1 MNMMYW
7 QEELETMPRKQ
18 LEELQVKKLQESL
31 TRAAKSPFYSQ
42 KLKEAN
48 ITPETITSV
57 RDIAKLPFTTKDDL
71 RNNYPFGLL
80 TESKDEIVRMHCTS
94 GTTGNPAAVLYDRHD
109 LDSWAN
115 LIARSLFATGAR
127 PNDVFQNMSGYGLF
141 TGGLGF
147 QYGAEKLGCM
157 TIPAAAGNSKRQI
170 KLMMDFGT
178 TCAHSVPSYLGR
190 LHAVFA
196 ENGLDPIKDTQLKR
210 LFIGAEPHSEET
222 RLRIQE
228 MFGCKAF
235 NSFGMTEMNGPGVAF
250 ECEYQCNM
258 HVWEDCYL
266 IEIVDPETL
275 QPLPDGEMGE
285 MVLTTLDRHA
295 MPIIRYRTRDITRI
309 IPEPCAC
316 GRTHRRIARITGR
329 SDDMFIIKGCN
340 VFPIQIER
348 VLMKIPQVGNDYL
361 ITLDSNETGDVMLV
375 QAELAADFPMP
386 DDYRLLD
393 ALRKR
398 IARDICD
405 EILVT
410 PNIQLVAPGAL
421 PKSEGKAVRVKD
433 NRIVG

>member
-1 MNMMYW
+1 MNPTFW
-7 QEELETMPRKQ
+7 QEELETMPRPALERLQ
-18 LEELQVKKLQESL
+18 LERLQESL
-31 TRAAKSPFYSQ
+31 RRAATSPFYSRVFR
-42 KLKEAN
+42 ERN
-48 ITPETITSV
+48 IRPEDIRSLADV
-57 RDIAKLPFTTKDDL
+57 RKLPFTVKDDL
-71 RNNYPFGLL
+71 RQNYPFGLL
-80 TESKDEIVRMHCTS
+80 TVPKDEIVRMHCTS

-115 LIARSLFATGAR
+115 LIARSLYATGAR
-127 PNDVFQNMSGYGLF
+127 PSDVFQNMSGYGLF

-147 QYGAEKLGCM
+147 QYGAEKLGMM

-170 KLMMDFGT
+170 KLMRDFGT

-196 ENGLDPIKDTQLKR
+196 EQGLDPARDTQLKR

-222 RLRIQE
+222 RRRIQE
-228 MFGCKAF
+228 MFGCKAY

-250 ECEYQCNM
+250 ECECQADM

-275 QPLPDGEMGE
+275 EPVPDGTEGE

-295 MPIIRYRTRDITRI
+295 MPLIRYRTRDLTRI

-348 VLMKIPQVGNDYL
+348 VLMRIPNVANDYL
-361 ITLDSNETGDVMLV
+361 ITLDTNEEGDTMLV
-375 QAELAADFPMP
+375 QAELAPDSFT
-386 DDYRLLD
+386 DDYKQLET
-393 ALRKR
+393 LRKR
-398 IARDICD
+398 IARELCD

-410 PNIQLVAPGAL
+410 PAVQLVAPGAL
-421 PKSEGKAVRVKD
+421 PKSEGKAVRVIDHRVK
-433 NRIVG
+433 V

>member
-1 MNMMYW
+1 MNPTFW
-7 QEELETMPRKQ
+7 QEELETMPRPALERLQ
-18 LEELQVKKLQESL
+18 LERLQESL
-31 TRAAKSPFYSQ
+31 RRAATSPFYSR
-42 KLKEAN
+42 LFRERN
-48 ITPETITSV
+48 IRPEDIRSLADV
-57 RDIAKLPFTTKDDL
+57 RKLPFTVKDDL
-71 RNNYPFGLL
+71 RQNYPFGLL
-80 TESKDEIVRMHCTS
+80 TVPKDEIVRMHCTS

-115 LIARSLFATGAR
+115 LIARSLYATGAR
-127 PNDVFQNMSGYGLF
+127 PSDVFQNMSGYGLF

-147 QYGAEKLGCM
+147 QYGAEKLGMM

-170 KLMMDFGT
+170 KLMRDFGT

-196 ENGLDPIKDTQLKR
+196 EQGLDPARDTQLRR

-222 RLRIQE
+222 RRRIQE
-228 MFGCKAF
+228 MFGCKAY

-250 ECEYQCNM
+250 ECECQADM

-275 QPLPDGEMGE
+275 EPVPDGTEGE

-295 MPIIRYRTRDITRI
+295 MPLIRYRTRDLTRI

-348 VLMKIPQVGNDYL
+348 VLMRIPNVANDYL
-361 ITLDSNETGDVMLV
+361 ITLDTNEEGDTMLV
-375 QAELAADFPMP
+375 QAELAPDSFS
-386 DDYRLLD
+386 DDYKQLET
-393 ALRKR
+393 LRKR
-398 IARDICD
+398 IARELCD

-410 PNIQLVAPGAL
+410 PTVQLVAPGAL
-421 PKSEGKAVRVKD
+421 PKSEGKAVRVIDRRVK
-433 NRIVG
+433 V

>member
-1 MNMMYW
+1 MNPTFW
-7 QEELETMPRKQ
+7 QEELETMPRPALERLQ
-18 LEELQVKKLQESL
+18 LERLQESL
-31 TRAAKSPFYSQ
+31 RRAATSPFYSR
-42 KLKEAN
+42 LFRERN
-48 ITPETITSV
+48 IRPEDIRSLADV
-57 RDIAKLPFTTKDDL
+57 RKLPFTVKDDL
-71 RNNYPFGLL
+71 RQNYPFGLL
-80 TESKDEIVRMHCTS
+80 TVAKDEIVRMHCTS

-115 LIARSLFATGAR
+115 LIARSLYATGAR
-127 PNDVFQNMSGYGLF
+127 PSDVFQNMSGYGLF

-147 QYGAEKLGCM
+147 QYGAEKLGMM

-170 KLMMDFGT
+170 KLMRDFGT

-196 ENGLDPIKDTQLKR
+196 EQGLDPARDTQLRR

-222 RLRIQE
+222 RRRIQE
-228 MFGCKAF
+228 MFGCKAY

-250 ECEYQCNM
+250 ECECQADM

-275 QPLPDGEMGE
+275 EPVPDGTEGE

-295 MPIIRYRTRDITRI
+295 MPLIRYRTRDLTRI

-348 VLMKIPQVGNDYL
+348 VLMRIPNVANDYL
-361 ITLDSNETGDVMLV
+361 ITLDTNEEGDTMLV
-375 QAELAADFPMP
+375 QAELAPDSFS
-386 DDYRLLD
+386 DDYKQLET
-393 ALRKR
+393 LRKR
-398 IARDICD
+398 IARELCD

-410 PNIQLVAPGAL
+410 PTVQLVAPGAL
-421 PKSEGKAVRVKD
+421 PKSEGKAVRVIDRRVK
-433 NRIVG
+433 V

>member
-1 MNMMYW
+1 MNPTFW
-7 QEELETMPRKQ
+7 QEELETMPRPALERLQ
-18 LEELQVKKLQESL
+18 LERLQESL
-31 TRAAKSPFYSQ
+31 RRAATSPFYSR
-42 KLKEAN
+42 LFRERN
-48 ITPETITSV
+48 IRPEDIRSLADV
-57 RDIAKLPFTTKDDL
+57 RKLPFTVKDDL
-71 RNNYPFGLL
+71 RQNYPFGLL
-80 TESKDEIVRMHCTS
+80 TVPKDEIVRMHCTS

-115 LIARSLFATGAR
+115 LIARSLYATGAR
-127 PNDVFQNMSGYGLF
+127 PSDVFQNMSGYGLF

-147 QYGAEKLGCM
+147 QYGAEKLGMM

-170 KLMMDFGT
+170 KLMRDFGT

-196 ENGLDPIKDTQLKR
+196 EQGLDPARDTQLRR

-222 RLRIQE
+222 RRRIQE
-228 MFGCKAF
+228 MFGCKAY

-250 ECEYQCNM
+250 ECECQADM

-266 IEIVDPETL
+266 IDMVDPETL
-275 QPLPDGEMGE
+275 EPVPDGTEGE

-295 MPIIRYRTRDITRI
+295 MPLIRYRTRDLTRI

-348 VLMKIPQVGNDYL
+348 VLMRIPNVANDYL
-361 ITLDSNETGDVMLV
+361 ITLDTNEEGDTMLV
-375 QAELAADFPMP
+375 QAELAPDSFS
-386 DDYRLLD
+386 DDYKQLET
-393 ALRKR
+393 LRKR
-398 IARDICD
+398 IARELCD

-410 PNIQLVAPGAL
+410 PTVQLVAPGAL
-421 PKSEGKAVRVKD
+421 PKSEGKAVRVIDRRVK
-433 NRIVG
+433 V

>member
-1 MNMMYW
+1 MNPTFW
-7 QEELETMPRKQ
+7 QEELETMPRPALERLQ
-18 LEELQVKKLQESL
+18 LERLQESL
-31 TRAAKSPFYSQ
+31 RRAATSPFYSR
-42 KLKEAN
+42 LFRERN
-48 ITPETITSV
+48 IRPEDIRSLADV
-57 RDIAKLPFTTKDDL
+57 RKLPFTVKDDL
-71 RNNYPFGLL
+71 RQNYPFGLL
-80 TESKDEIVRMHCTS
+80 TVPKDEIVRMHCTS

-115 LIARSLFATGAR
+115 LIARSLYATGAR
-127 PNDVFQNMSGYGLF
+127 PSDVFQNMSGYGLF

-147 QYGAEKLGCM
+147 QYGAEKLGMM

-170 KLMMDFGT
+170 KLMRDFGT

-196 ENGLDPIKDTQLKR
+196 EQGLDPARDTQLRR
-210 LFIGAEPHSEET
+210 LFIGAEPHSEAT
-222 RLRIQE
+222 RRRIQE
-228 MFGCKAF
+228 MFGCKAY
-235 NSFGMTEMNGPGVAF
+235 NAFGMTEMNGPGVAF
-250 ECEYQCNM
+250 ECECQADM

-275 QPLPDGEMGE
+275 EPVPDGTEGE

-295 MPIIRYRTRDITRI
+295 MPLIRYRTRDLTRI

-348 VLMKIPQVGNDYL
+348 VLMRIPNVANDYL
-361 ITLDSNETGDVMLV
+361 ITLDTNEEGDTMLV
-375 QAELAADFPMP
+375 QAELAPDSFS
-386 DDYRLLD
+386 DDYKQLET
-393 ALRKR
+393 LRKR
-398 IARDICD
+398 IARELCD

-410 PNIQLVAPGAL
+410 PTVQLVAPGAL
-421 PKSEGKAVRVKD
+421 PKSEGKAVRVIDRRVK
-433 NRIVG
+433 V

>member
-1 MNMMYW
+1 MNPTFW
-7 QEELETMPRKQ
+7 QEELETMPRPALERLQ
-18 LEELQVKKLQESL
+18 LERLQESL
-31 TRAAKSPFYSQ
+31 RRAATSPFYSRVFR
-42 KLKEAN
+42 ERN
-48 ITPETITSV
+48 IRPEDIRSLADV
-57 RDIAKLPFTTKDDL
+57 RKLPFTVKDDL
-71 RNNYPFGLL
+71 RQNYPFGLL
-80 TESKDEIVRMHCTS
+80 TVPKDEIVRMHCTS

-115 LIARSLFATGAR
+115 LIARSLYATGAR
-127 PNDVFQNMSGYGLF
+127 PSDVFQNMSGYGLF

-147 QYGAEKLGCM
+147 QYGAEKLGMM

-170 KLMMDFGT
+170 KLMRDFGT

-196 ENGLDPIKDTQLKR
+196 EQGLDPAHDTQLKR

-222 RLRIQE
+222 RRRIQE
-228 MFGCKAF
+228 MFGCKAY

-250 ECEYQCNM
+250 ECECQADM

-275 QPLPDGEMGE
+275 EPVPDGTEGE

-295 MPIIRYRTRDITRI
+295 MPLIRYRTRDLTRI

-348 VLMKIPQVGNDYL
+348 VLMRIPNVANDYL
-361 ITLDSNETGDVMLV
+361 ITLDTNEEGDTMLV
-375 QAELAADFPMP
+375 QAELAPDSFT
-386 DDYRLLD
+386 DDYKQLET
-393 ALRKR
+393 LRKR
-398 IARDICD
+398 IARELCD

-410 PNIQLVAPGAL
+410 PAVQLVAPGAL
-421 PKSEGKAVRVKD
+421 PKSEGKAVRVIDHRVK
-433 NRIVG
+433 V

>member
-1 MNMMYW
+1 MNPTFW
-7 QEELETMPRKQ
+7 QEELETMPRPALERLQ
-18 LEELQVKKLQESL
+18 LERLQESL
-31 TRAAKSPFYSQ
+31 RRAATSPFYSRVFR
-42 KLKEAN
+42 ERN
-48 ITPETITSV
+48 IRPEDIRSLADV
-57 RDIAKLPFTTKDDL
+57 RKLPFTVKDDL
-71 RNNYPFGLL
+71 RQNYPFGLL
-80 TESKDEIVRMHCTS
+80 TVPKDEIVRMHCTS

-115 LIARSLFATGAR
+115 LIARSLYATGAR
-127 PNDVFQNMSGYGLF
+127 PSDVFQNMSGYGLF

-147 QYGAEKLGCM
+147 QYGAEKLGMM

-170 KLMMDFGT
+170 KLMRDFGT

-196 ENGLDPIKDTQLKR
+196 EQGLDPARDTQLKR

-222 RLRIQE
+222 RRRIQE
-228 MFGCKAF
+228 MFGCKAY

-250 ECEYQCNM
+250 ECECQADM

-275 QPLPDGEMGE
+275 DPVPDGTEGE

-295 MPIIRYRTRDITRI
+295 MPLIRYRTRDLTRI

-348 VLMKIPQVGNDYL
+348 VLMRIPNVANDYL
-361 ITLDSNETGDVMLV
+361 ITLDTNEEGDTMLV
-375 QAELAADFPMP
+375 QAELAPDSFT
-386 DDYRLLD
+386 DDYKQLET
-393 ALRKR
+393 LRKR
-398 IARDICD
+398 IARELCD

-410 PNIQLVAPGAL
+410 PAVQLVAPGAL
-421 PKSEGKAVRVKD
+421 PKSEGKAVRVIDHRVK
-433 NRIVG
+433 V

>member
-1 MNMMYW
+1 
-7 QEELETMPRKQ
+7 MPRPALERLQ
-18 LEELQVKKLQESL
+18 LERLQESL
-31 TRAAKSPFYSQ
+31 RRAATSPFYSR
-42 KLKEAN
+42 LFRERN
-48 ITPETITSV
+48 IRPEDIRSLADV
-57 RDIAKLPFTTKDDL
+57 RKLPFTVKDDL
-71 RNNYPFGLL
+71 RQNYPFGLL
-80 TESKDEIVRMHCTS
+80 TVPKDEIVRMHCTS

-115 LIARSLFATGAR
+115 LIARSLYATGAR
-127 PNDVFQNMSGYGLF
+127 PSDVFQNMSGYGLF

-147 QYGAEKLGCM
+147 QYGAEKLGMM

-170 KLMMDFGT
+170 KLMRDFGT

-196 ENGLDPIKDTQLKR
+196 EQGLDPARDTQLRR

-222 RLRIQE
+222 RRRIQE
-228 MFGCKAF
+228 MFGCKAY

-250 ECEYQCNM
+250 ECECQADM

-275 QPLPDGEMGE
+275 EPVPDGTEGE

-295 MPIIRYRTRDITRI
+295 MPLIRYRTRDLTRI

-348 VLMKIPQVGNDYL
+348 VLMRIPNVANDYL
-361 ITLDSNETGDVMLV
+361 ITLDTNEEGDTMLV
-375 QAELAADFPMP
+375 QAELAPDSFS
-386 DDYRLLD
+386 DDYKQLET
-393 ALRKR
+393 LRKR
-398 IARDICD
+398 IARELCD

-410 PNIQLVAPGAL
+410 PTVQLVAPGAL
-421 PKSEGKAVRVKD
+421 PKSEGKAVRVIDRRVK
-433 NRIVG
+433 V

>member
-1 MNMMYW
+1 MNPTFW
-7 QEELETMPRKQ
+7 QEELETMPRPALERLQ
-18 LEELQVKKLQESL
+18 LERLQESL
-31 TRAAKSPFYSQ
+31 RRAATSPFYSRVFR
-42 KLKEAN
+42 ERN
-48 ITPETITSV
+48 IRPEDIRSLADV
-57 RDIAKLPFTTKDDL
+57 RKLPFTVKDDL
-71 RNNYPFGLL
+71 RQNYPFGLL
-80 TESKDEIVRMHCTS
+80 TVPKDEIVRMHCTS

-115 LIARSLFATGAR
+115 LIARSLYATGAR
-127 PNDVFQNMSGYGLF
+127 PSDVFQNMSGYGLF

-147 QYGAEKLGCM
+147 QYGAEKLGMM

-170 KLMMDFGT
+170 KLMRDFGT

-196 ENGLDPIKDTQLKR
+196 EQGLDPARDTQLRR

-222 RLRIQE
+222 RRRIQE
-228 MFGCKAF
+228 MFGCKAY

-250 ECEYQCNM
+250 ECECQADM
-258 HVWEDCYL
+258 HVREDCYL

-275 QPLPDGEMGE
+275 EPVPDGTEGE

-295 MPIIRYRTRDITRI
+295 MPLIRYRTRDLTRI

-348 VLMKIPQVGNDYL
+348 VLMRIPNVANDYL
-361 ITLDSNETGDVMLV
+361 ITLDTNEEGDTMLV
-375 QAELAADFPMP
+375 QAELAPDSFT
-386 DDYRLLD
+386 DDYKQLET
-393 ALRKR
+393 LRKR
-398 IARDICD
+398 IARELCD

-410 PNIQLVAPGAL
+410 PAVQLVAPGAL
-421 PKSEGKAVRVKD
+421 PKSEGKAVRVIDHRVK
-433 NRIVG
+433 V

>member
-1 MNMMYW
+1 MNPTFW
-7 QEELETMPRKQ
+7 QEELETMPRPALERLQ
-18 LEELQVKKLQESL
+18 LERLQESL
-31 TRAAKSPFYSQ
+31 RRAATSPFYSRVFR
-42 KLKEAN
+42 ERN
-48 ITPETITSV
+48 IRPEDIRSLADV
-57 RDIAKLPFTTKDDL
+57 RKLPFTVKDDL
-71 RNNYPFGLL
+71 RQNYPFGLL
-80 TESKDEIVRMHCTS
+80 TVPQDEIVRMHCTS

-115 LIARSLFATGAR
+115 LIARSLYATGAR
-127 PNDVFQNMSGYGLF
+127 PSDVFQNMSGYGLF
-141 TGGLGF
+141 TGSLGF
-147 QYGAEKLGCM
+147 QYGAEKLGMM

-170 KLMMDFGT
+170 KLMRDFGT

-196 ENGLDPIKDTQLKR
+196 EQGLDPARDTQLKR

-222 RLRIQE
+222 RRRIQE
-228 MFGCKAF
+228 MFGCKAY

-250 ECEYQCNM
+250 ECECQADM

-275 QPLPDGEMGE
+275 EPVPDGTEGE

-295 MPIIRYRTRDITRI
+295 MPLIRYRTRDLTRI

-348 VLMKIPQVGNDYL
+348 VLMRIPNVANDYL
-361 ITLDSNETGDVMLV
+361 ITLDTNEEGDTMLV
-375 QAELAADFPMP
+375 QAELAPDSFT
-386 DDYRLLD
+386 DDYKQLET
-393 ALRKR
+393 LRKR
-398 IARDICD
+398 IARELCD

-410 PNIQLVAPGAL
+410 PTVQLVAPGAL
-421 PKSEGKAVRVKD
+421 PKSEGKAVRVIDHRVK
-433 NRIVG
+433 V

>member
-1 MNMMYW
+1 MNPTFW
-7 QEELETMPRKQ
+7 QEELETMPRPALERLQ
-18 LEELQVKKLQESL
+18 LERLQESL
-31 TRAAKSPFYSQ
+31 RRAATSPFYSR
-42 KLKEAN
+42 LFRERN
-48 ITPETITSV
+48 IRPEDIRSLADV
-57 RDIAKLPFTTKDDL
+57 RKLPFTVKDDL
-71 RNNYPFGLL
+71 RQNYPFGLL
-80 TESKDEIVRMHCTS
+80 AVPKDEIVRMHCTS

-115 LIARSLFATGAR
+115 LIARSLYATGAR
-127 PNDVFQNMSGYGLF
+127 PSDVFQNMSGYGLF

-147 QYGAEKLGCM
+147 QYGAEKLGMM

-170 KLMMDFGT
+170 KLMRDFGT

-196 ENGLDPIKDTQLKR
+196 EQGLDPARDTQLRR

-222 RLRIQE
+222 RRRIQE
-228 MFGCKAF
+228 MFGCKAY

-250 ECEYQCNM
+250 ECECQADM

-275 QPLPDGEMGE
+275 EPVPDGTEGE

-295 MPIIRYRTRDITRI
+295 MPLIRYRTRDLTRI

-348 VLMKIPQVGNDYL
+348 VLMRIPNVANDYL
-361 ITLDSNETGDVMLV
+361 ITLDTNEEGDTMLV
-375 QAELAADFPMP
+375 QAELAPDSFS
-386 DDYRLLD
+386 DDYKQLET
-393 ALRKR
+393 LRKR
-398 IARDICD
+398 IARELCD

-410 PNIQLVAPGAL
+410 PTVQLVAPGAL
-421 PKSEGKAVRVKD
+421 PKSEGKAVRVIDRRVK
-433 NRIVG
+433 V

>member
-1 MNMMYW
+1 MNPTFW
-7 QEELETMPRKQ
+7 QEELETMPRPALERLQ
-18 LEELQVKKLQESL
+18 LERLQESL
-31 TRAAKSPFYSQ
+31 RRAATSPFYSR
-42 KLKEAN
+42 LFRERN
-48 ITPETITSV
+48 IRPEDIRSLADV
-57 RDIAKLPFTTKDDL
+57 RKLPFTVKDDL
-71 RNNYPFGLL
+71 RQSYPFGLL
-80 TESKDEIVRMHCTS
+80 TVPKDEIVRMHCTS

-115 LIARSLFATGAR
+115 LIARSLYATGAR
-127 PNDVFQNMSGYGLF
+127 PSDVFQNMSGYGLF

-147 QYGAEKLGCM
+147 QYGAEKLGMM

-170 KLMMDFGT
+170 KLMRDFGT

-196 ENGLDPIKDTQLKR
+196 EQGLDPARDTQLRR

-222 RLRIQE
+222 RRRIQE
-228 MFGCKAF
+228 MFGCKAY

-250 ECEYQCNM
+250 ECECQADM

-275 QPLPDGEMGE
+275 EPVPDGTEGE

-295 MPIIRYRTRDITRI
+295 MPLIRYRTRDLTRI

-348 VLMKIPQVGNDYL
+348 VLMRIPNVANDYL
-361 ITLDSNETGDVMLV
+361 ITLDTNEEGDTMLV
-375 QAELAADFPMP
+375 QAELAPDSFS
-386 DDYRLLD
+386 DDYKQLET
-393 ALRKR
+393 LRKR
-398 IARDICD
+398 IARELCD

-410 PNIQLVAPGAL
+410 PTVQLVAPGAL
-421 PKSEGKAVRVKD
+421 PKSEGKAVRVIDRRVK
-433 NRIVG
+433 V

>member
-1 MNMMYW
+1 MNPTFW
-7 QEELETMPRKQ
+7 QEELETMPRPALERLQ
-18 LEELQVKKLQESL
+18 LERLQESL
-31 TRAAKSPFYSQ
+31 RRAATSPFYSR
-42 KLKEAN
+42 LFRERN
-48 ITPETITSV
+48 IRPEDIRSLADV
-57 RDIAKLPFTTKDDL
+57 RKLPFTVKDDL
-71 RNNYPFGLL
+71 RQNYPFGLL
-80 TESKDEIVRMHCTS
+80 TVPKDEIVRMHCTS

-115 LIARSLFATGAR
+115 LIARSLYATGAR
-127 PNDVFQNMSGYGLF
+127 PSDVFQNMSGYGLF

-147 QYGAEKLGCM
+147 QYGAEKLGMM

-170 KLMMDFGT
+170 KLMRDFGT

-196 ENGLDPIKDTQLKR
+196 EQGLDPARDTQLRR

-222 RLRIQE
+222 RRRIQE
-228 MFGCKAF
+228 MFGCKAY

-250 ECEYQCNM
+250 ECECQADM
-258 HVWEDCYL
+258 HVSADCYL

-275 QPLPDGEMGE
+275 EPVPDGTEGE

-295 MPIIRYRTRDITRI
+295 MPLIRYRTRDLTRI

-348 VLMKIPQVGNDYL
+348 VLMRIPNVANDYL
-361 ITLDSNETGDVMLV
+361 ITLDTNEEGDTMLV
-375 QAELAADFPMP
+375 QAELAPDSFS
-386 DDYRLLD
+386 DDYKQLET
-393 ALRKR
+393 LRKR
-398 IARDICD
+398 IARELCD

-410 PNIQLVAPGAL
+410 PTVQLVAPGAL
-421 PKSEGKAVRVKD
+421 PKSEGKAVRVIDRRVK
-433 NRIVG
+433 V

>member
-1 MNMMYW
+1 MNPTFW
-7 QEELETMPRKQ
+7 QEELETMPRPALERLQ
-18 LEELQVKKLQESL
+18 LERLQESL
-31 TRAAKSPFYSQ
+31 RRAATSPFYSR
-42 KLKEAN
+42 LFRERN
-48 ITPETITSV
+48 IRPEDIRSLADV
-57 RDIAKLPFTTKDDL
+57 RKLPFTVKDDL
-71 RNNYPFGLL
+71 RQNYPFGLL
-80 TESKDEIVRMHCTS
+80 TVPKDEIVRMHCTS

-115 LIARSLFATGAR
+115 LIARSLYATGAR
-127 PNDVFQNMSGYGLF
+127 PSDVFQNMSGYGLF

-147 QYGAEKLGCM
+147 QYGAEKLGMM

-170 KLMMDFGT
+170 KLMRDFGT

-196 ENGLDPIKDTQLKR
+196 EQGLDPARDTQLRR

-222 RLRIQE
+222 RRRIQE
-228 MFGCKAF
+228 MFGCKAY

-250 ECEYQCNM
+250 ECECQADM

-275 QPLPDGEMGE
+275 EPVPDGTEGE

-295 MPIIRYRTRDITRI
+295 MPIIRYRTRDLTRI

-348 VLMKIPQVGNDYL
+348 VLMRIPNVANDYL
-361 ITLDSNETGDVMLV
+361 ITLDTNEEGDTMLV
-375 QAELAADFPMP
+375 QAELAPDSFS
-386 DDYRLLD
+386 DDYKQLET
-393 ALRKR
+393 LRKR
-398 IARDICD
+398 IARELCD

-410 PNIQLVAPGAL
+410 PTIQLVAPGAL
-421 PKSEGKAVRVKD
+421 PKSEGKAVRVIDRRVK
-433 NRIVG
+433 V

>member
-1 MNMMYW
+1 MNPTFW
-7 QEELETMPRKQ
+7 QEELETMPRPALERLQ
-18 LEELQVKKLQESL
+18 LERLQESL
-31 TRAAKSPFYSQ
+31 RRAATSPFYSR
-42 KLKEAN
+42 LFRERN
-48 ITPETITSV
+48 IRPEDIRSLADV
-57 RDIAKLPFTTKDDL
+57 RKLPFTVKDDL
-71 RNNYPFGLL
+71 RQNYPFGLL
-80 TESKDEIVRMHCTS
+80 TVPKDEIVRMHCTS

-115 LIARSLFATGAR
+115 LIARSLYATGAR
-127 PNDVFQNMSGYGLF
+127 PSDVFQNMSGYGLF

-147 QYGAEKLGCM
+147 QYGAEKLGMM

-170 KLMMDFGT
+170 KLMRDFGT

-196 ENGLDPIKDTQLKR
+196 EQGLDPARDTQLRR

-222 RLRIQE
+222 RRRIQE
-228 MFGCKAF
+228 MFGCKAY

-250 ECEYQCNM
+250 ECECQADM

-275 QPLPDGEMGE
+275 EPVPDGTEGE

-295 MPIIRYRTRDITRI
+295 MPLIRYRTRDLTRI

-348 VLMKIPQVGNDYL
+348 VLMRIPNVANDYL
-361 ITLDSNETGDVMLV
+361 ITLDTNEEGDTMLV
-375 QAELAADFPMP
+375 QAELAPDSFS
-386 DDYRLLD
+386 DDYKQLET
-393 ALRKR
+393 LRKR
-398 IARDICD
+398 IARELCD

-410 PNIQLVAPGAL
+410 PTVQLVAPGAL
-421 PKSEGKAVRVKD
+421 PKSEGKAVRVIDRRAK
-433 NRIVG
+433 V

>member
-1 MNMMYW
+1 MNPTFW
-7 QEELETMPRKQ
+7 QEELETMPRPALERLQ
-18 LEELQVKKLQESL
+18 LERLQESL
-31 TRAAKSPFYSQ
+31 RRAATSPFYSRVFRERN
-42 KLKEAN
+42 LR
-48 ITPETITSV
+48 PEDIRSLADV
-57 RDIAKLPFTTKDDL
+57 RKLPFTVKDDL
-71 RNNYPFGLL
+71 RQNYPFGLL
-80 TESKDEIVRMHCTS
+80 TVPKDEIVRMHCTS

-115 LIARSLFATGAR
+115 LIARSLYATGAR
-127 PNDVFQNMSGYGLF
+127 PSDVFQNMSGYGLF

-147 QYGAEKLGCM
+147 QYGAEKLGMM

-170 KLMMDFGT
+170 KLMRDFGT

-196 ENGLDPIKDTQLKR
+196 EQGLDPARDTQLKR

-222 RLRIQE
+222 RRRIQE
-228 MFGCKAF
+228 MFGCKAY

-250 ECEYQCNM
+250 ECECQADM

-275 QPLPDGEMGE
+275 EPVPDGTEGE

-295 MPIIRYRTRDITRI
+295 MPIIRYRTRDLTRI

-348 VLMKIPQVGNDYL
+348 VLMRIPNVANDYL
-361 ITLDSNETGDVMLV
+361 ITLDTNEEGDTMLV
-375 QAELAADFPMP
+375 QAELAPDSFT
-386 DDYRLLD
+386 DDYKQLET
-393 ALRKR
+393 LRKR
-398 IARDICD
+398 IARELCD

-410 PNIQLVAPGAL
+410 PAVQLVAPGAL
-421 PKSEGKAVRVKD
+421 PKSEGKAVRVIDHRVK
-433 NRIVG
+433 V

>member
-1 MNMMYW
+1 MNPTFW
-7 QEELETMPRKQ
+7 QEELETMPRPALERLQ
-18 LEELQVKKLQESL
+18 LERLQESL
-31 TRAAKSPFYSQ
+31 RRAATSPFYSRVFR
-42 KLKEAN
+42 ERN
-48 ITPETITSV
+48 IRPEDIRSLADV
-57 RDIAKLPFTTKDDL
+57 RKLPFTVKDDL
-71 RNNYPFGLL
+71 RQNYPFGLL
-80 TESKDEIVRMHCTS
+80 TVPQDEIVRMHCTS

-115 LIARSLFATGAR
+115 LIARSLYATGAR
-127 PNDVFQNMSGYGLF
+127 PSDVFQNMSGYGLF

-147 QYGAEKLGCM
+147 QYGAEKLGMM

-170 KLMMDFGT
+170 KLMRDFGT

-196 ENGLDPIKDTQLKR
+196 EQGLDPARDTQLKR

-222 RLRIQE
+222 RRRIQE
-228 MFGCKAF
+228 MFGCKAY

-250 ECEYQCNM
+250 ECECQADM

-275 QPLPDGEMGE
+275 EPVPDGTEGE

-295 MPIIRYRTRDITRI
+295 MPLIRYRTRDLTRI

-348 VLMKIPQVGNDYL
+348 VLMRIPNVANDYL
-361 ITLDSNETGDVMLV
+361 ITLDTNEEGDTMLV
-375 QAELAADFPMP
+375 QAELAPDSFT
-386 DDYRLLD
+386 DDYKQLET
-393 ALRKR
+393 LRKR
-398 IARDICD
+398 IARELCD

-410 PNIQLVAPGAL
+410 PTVQLVAPGAL
-421 PKSEGKAVRVKD
+421 PKSEGKAVRVIDHRVK
-433 NRIVG
+433 V

>member
-1 MNMMYW
+1 MNPTFW
-7 QEELETMPRKQ
+7 QEELETMPRPALERLQ
-18 LEELQVKKLQESL
+18 LERLQESL
-31 TRAAKSPFYSQ
+31 RRAATSPFYSR
-42 KLKEAN
+42 LFRERN
-48 ITPETITSV
+48 IRPEDIRSLADV
-57 RDIAKLPFTTKDDL
+57 RKLPFTVKDDL
-71 RNNYPFGLL
+71 RQNYPFGLL
-80 TESKDEIVRMHCTS
+80 TVPKDEIVRMHCTS

-115 LIARSLFATGAR
+115 LIARSLYATGAR
-127 PNDVFQNMSGYGLF
+127 PSDVFQNMSGYGLF

-147 QYGAEKLGCM
+147 QYGAEKLGMM

-170 KLMMDFGT
+170 KLMRDFGT

-196 ENGLDPIKDTQLKR
+196 EQGLDPARDTQLRR

-222 RLRIQE
+222 RRRIQE
-228 MFGCKAF
+228 MFGCKAY

-250 ECEYQCNM
+250 ECECQADM

-275 QPLPDGEMGE
+275 EPVPDGTEGE

-295 MPIIRYRTRDITRI
+295 MPIIRYRTRDLTRI

-348 VLMKIPQVGNDYL
+348 VLMRIPNVANDYL
-361 ITLDSNETGDVMLV
+361 ITLDTNEEGDTMLV
-375 QAELAADFPMP
+375 QAELAPDSFS
-386 DDYRLLD
+386 DDYKQLET
-393 ALRKR
+393 LRKR
-398 IARDICD
+398 IARELCD

-410 PNIQLVAPGAL
+410 PTVQLVAPGAL
-421 PKSEGKAVRVKD
+421 PKSEGKAVRVIDRRVK
-433 NRIVG
+433 V

>member
-1 MNMMYW
+1 MNPTFW
-7 QEELETMPRKQ
+7 QEELETMPRPALERLQ
-18 LEELQVKKLQESL
+18 LERLQESL
-31 TRAAKSPFYSQ
+31 RRAATSPFYSR
-42 KLKEAN
+42 LFRERN
-48 ITPETITSV
+48 IRPEDIRSLADV
-57 RDIAKLPFTTKDDL
+57 RKLPFTVKDDL
-71 RNNYPFGLL
+71 RQSYPFGLL
-80 TESKDEIVRMHCTS
+80 TVPKDEIVRMHCTS

-115 LIARSLFATGAR
+115 LIARSLYATGAR
-127 PNDVFQNMSGYGLF
+127 PSDVFQNMSGYGLF

-147 QYGAEKLGCM
+147 QYGAEKLGMM

-170 KLMMDFGT
+170 KLMRDFGT

-196 ENGLDPIKDTQLKR
+196 EQGLDPARDTQLRR

-222 RLRIQE
+222 RRRIQE
-228 MFGCKAF
+228 MFGCKAY

-250 ECEYQCNM
+250 ECECQADM

-275 QPLPDGEMGE
+275 EPVPDGTEGE

-295 MPIIRYRTRDITRI
+295 MPIIRYRTRDLTRI

-348 VLMKIPQVGNDYL
+348 VLMRIPNVANDYL
-361 ITLDSNETGDVMLV
+361 ITLDTNEEGDTMLV
-375 QAELAADFPMP
+375 QAELAPDSFS
-386 DDYRLLD
+386 DDYKQLET
-393 ALRKR
+393 LRKR
-398 IARDICD
+398 IARELCD

-410 PNIQLVAPGAL
+410 PTVQLVAPGAL
-421 PKSEGKAVRVKD
+421 PKSEGKAVRVIDRRVK
-433 NRIVG
+433 V

>member
-1 MNMMYW
+1 MNPTFW
-7 QEELETMPRKQ
+7 QEELETMPRPALERLQ
-18 LEELQVKKLQESL
+18 LERLQESL
-31 TRAAKSPFYSQ
+31 RRAATSPFYSRVFR
-42 KLKEAN
+42 ERN
-48 ITPETITSV
+48 IRPEDIRSLADV
-57 RDIAKLPFTTKDDL
+57 RKLPFTVKDDL
-71 RNNYPFGLL
+71 RQNYPFGLL
-80 TESKDEIVRMHCTS
+80 TVPKDEIVRMHCTS

-115 LIARSLFATGAR
+115 LIARSLYATGAR
-127 PNDVFQNMSGYGLF
+127 PSDVFQNMSGYGLF

-147 QYGAEKLGCM
+147 QYGAEKLGMM

-170 KLMMDFGT
+170 KLMRDFGT

-196 ENGLDPIKDTQLKR
+196 EQGLDPARDTQLKR

-222 RLRIQE
+222 RRRIQE
-228 MFGCKAF
+228 MFGCKAY

-250 ECEYQCNM
+250 ECECQADM

-266 IEIVDPETL
+266 IEIVDPKTL
-275 QPLPDGEMGE
+275 EPVPDGTEGE

-295 MPIIRYRTRDITRI
+295 MPLIRYRTRDLTRI

-348 VLMKIPQVGNDYL
+348 VLMRIPNVANDYL
-361 ITLDSNETGDVMLV
+361 ITLDTNEEGDTMLV
-375 QAELAADFPMP
+375 QAELAPDSFT
-386 DDYRLLD
+386 DDYKQLET
-393 ALRKR
+393 LRKR
-398 IARDICD
+398 IARELCD

-410 PNIQLVAPGAL
+410 PAVQLVAPGAL
-421 PKSEGKAVRVKD
+421 PKSEGKAVRVIDHRVK
-433 NRIVG
+433 V